1 MITILCLFNKNDIQ
15 CVAYEEKMIKLQTNE
30 KSGFCMGGWKR
41 YQNLCHVRCMI
52 SFTTSYCGQLFC
64 QFSHTFVGF
73 LSRLSKKV
81 SKQGGLSNK
90 HELSPVI

>member
-1 MITILCLFNKNDIQ
+1 
-15 CVAYEEKMIKLQTNE
+15 MIKLQTE
-30 KSGFCMGGWKR
+30 SVQSDDKSGFDKCGSKR
-41 YQNLCHVRCMI
+41 YQNLCHVHYMI
-52 SFTTSYCGQLFC
+52 SFTTSYCGQLLC